1 MMPQIQTALGLDAAE
16 TTISPKITTVLEDLI
31 VVQSGQGTLF
41 ARGGGRGGRG
51 GGAAPAPAAPANDV
65 ATALADLNTTTAA
78 ADSTPDAI
86 KAKVDAFRAAVKTA
100 ADKLTKDRADLKAA
114 VNPKQEAQLI
124 GLGVLN

>member
-1 MMPQIQTALGLDAAE
+1 LTQIQTTLGLDAAE
-16 TTISPKITTVLEDLI
+16 TTISPKITTVLEDLV
-31 VVQSGQGTLF
+31 VVQSGAGTLF

-51 GGAAPAPAAPANDV
+51 GGAAPAAPANEV

-100 ADKLTKDRADLKAA
+100 SDKLTKDRADLKAA